1 MAWLTLWEAENLKYD
16 YPDISVVLTTYNR
29 PEKLRRAL
37 VSVLSQDITEASFE
51 VLVVDDASDCDN
63 IKVLQD
69 LEKHFALKHIPL
81 LYYKLG
87 ENSGY
92 HARPHNVGV
101 QHSVGEF
108 IAYLDDDNVWR
119 PNHLRV
125 LWGAIRKF
133 DCDMVYCTRAYKKD
147 SDYTDKEVDSMVG
160 VGLIG
165 PFNAASIKKGNYID
179 TSDILH
185 SKGAYYRLAT
195 IDGKGWDED
204 LMRFGDWNFVY
215 RWALSG
221 LSAKPVYQVLTDYY
235 WHGNNLQLKR
245 KPNASPV
252 SLDNDVYAE
261 TSRLQSH
268 AG

>member
-1 MAWLTLWEAENLKYD
+1 MKYE

-29 PEKLRRAL
+29 PAKLRRAL
-37 VSVLSQDITEASFE
+37 CSVLAQDIKDATFE
-51 VLVVDDASDCDN
+51 VLVVDDASDTDN
-63 IKVLQD
+63 VAVLKD
-69 LEKHFALKHIPL
+69 LEKHFALRHIPL

-125 LWGAIRKF
+125 LWEAIRRH
-133 DCDMVYCTRAYKKD
+133 DCDMVYCTRAYLKD
-147 SDYTDKEVDSMVG
+147 EGFESEMNLVG

-165 PFNAASIKKGNYID
+165 PFNAEAIKLGNYID

-185 SKGAYYRLAT
+185 AKGAYYRLAT

-215 RWALSG
+215 RWALAG
-221 LSAKPVYQVLTDYY
+221 LTARPVYQVLTDYY
-235 WHGNNLQLKR
+235 WHGENLQLVR
-245 KPNASPV
+245 KPDASPI

-261 TSRLQSH
+261 SRRLQSN

>member
-1 MAWLTLWEAENLKYD
+1 MKYE

-29 PEKLRRAL
+29 PQKLRRAL
-37 VSVLSQDITEASFE
+37 RSVLAQDIKEASFE
-51 VLVVDDASDCDN
+51 VLVVDDASTCDN
-63 IKVLQD
+63 VQVLKD
-69 LEKHFALKHIPL
+69 LEKHFKLRGIPL

-92 HARPHNVGV
+92 HARPHNIGC
-101 QHSVGEF
+101 QHAAGEY

-119 PNHLRV
+119 PAHLRV
-125 LWGAIRKF
+125 LWDSIRKF

-147 SDYTDKEVDSMVG
+147 EGFESEMDLIG

-165 PFNAASIKKGNYID
+165 PFNAQAIKAGNFID

-195 IDGKGWDED
+195 LDGKGWDED

-215 RWALSG
+215 RWAMVG
-221 LSAKPVYQVLTDYY
+221 LSARPVYQVLTDYY
-235 WHGNNLQLKR
+235 WHGENLQLMR
-245 KPNASPV
+245 KPDASPV
-252 SLDNDVYAE
+252 SLDSDVYSEA
-261 TSRLQSH
+261 SRLQSN
-268 AG
+268 AR

>member
-1 MAWLTLWEAENLKYD
+1 MKYE

-29 PEKLRRAL
+29 PQKLRRAL
-37 VSVLSQDITEASFE
+37 CSVLAQDIKDATFE

-63 IKVLQD
+63 VAVLRD
-69 LEKHFALKHIPL
+69 LEKHFKLRGIPL

-92 HARPHNVGV
+92 HARPHNIGV

-119 PNHLRV
+119 PNHLSV
-125 LWGAIRKF
+125 LWRALRKH
-133 DCDMVYCTRAYKKD
+133 DCDMVYCTRNYVMEPGYE
-147 SDYTDKEVDSMVG
+147 SDMKLEG

-165 PFNAASIKKGNYID
+165 PFSAEAIKRGNFID

-185 SKGAYYRLAT
+185 AKGAYYRLAV

-215 RWALSG
+215 RWALAG
-221 LSAKPVYQVLTDYY
+221 LSARPVYQVLTDYY
-235 WHGNNLQLKR
+235 WHGENLQLVR
-245 KPNASPV
+245 KPDASPI

-261 TSRLQSH
+261 SSRLH
-268 AG
+268 ANAG

>member
-1 MAWLTLWEAENLKYD
+1 MKYE

-29 PEKLRRAL
+29 PKLLRRAL
-37 VSVLSQDITEASFE
+37 RSVLSQDIKEVSFE
-51 VLVVDDASDCDN
+51 VLVVDDASTEDN
-63 IKVLQD
+63 VAVLRD
-69 LEKHFALKHIPL
+69 LEKHFKLRGVPL

-92 HARPHNVGV
+92 HARPHNVGC
-101 QHSVGEF
+101 QHAAGEY

-125 LWGAIRKF
+125 LWNAIRKF
-133 DCDMVYCTRAYKKD
+133 DCDMVYGTRAYVND
-147 SDYTDKEVDSMVG
+147 AGHEGNVTG
-160 VGLIG
+160 IGLIG
-165 PFNAASIKKGNYID
+165 PFNAKTIAAGNFID
-179 TSDILH
+179 TSDMLH

-221 LSAKPVYQVLTDYY
+221 LSARPVYQVLTDYY
-235 WHGNNLQLKR
+235 WHGGNLQLTR
-245 KPNASPV
+245 KPDASPI

-261 TSRLQSH
+261 ASRLQSN
-268 AG
+268 AR